1 MTTTAAEQTGGAGG
15 TAQGWQADSS
25 TSAPPSGPT
34 PAASKGKYDIYTR
47 GLEPDLDGR
56 SETGHERLR
65 QRPDETPLSYFQKLF
80 TPAMVD
86 NTVDCTD
93 CYARTFGTRTTK
105 NRWTNLVHGELLCVI
120 GIIIF
125 MGLVQLPQQR
135 DYWKP
140 ESMGFALPIVNYM
153 SFDRFTSP
161 R

>member
-1 MTTTAAEQTGGAGG
+1 M
-15 TAQGWQADSS
+15 
-25 TSAPPSGPT
+25 
-34 PAASKGKYDIYTR
+34 
-47 GLEPDLDGR
+47 
-56 SETGHERLR
+56 
-65 QRPDETPLSYFQKLF
+65 
-80 TPAMVD
+80 
-86 NTVDCTD
+86 
-93 CYARTFGTRTTK
+93 
-105 NRWTNLVHGELLCVI
+105 HGELLCVI